1 MAKRGGAAEGRE
13 AEDGAD
19 ICITMPGCCK
29 AKHCK
34 NLKKKIKDKLHVMK
48 V

>member
-34 NLKKKIKDKLHVMK
+34 NLKKKSKINCM
-48 V
+48 